1 MRKRR
6 KELLLVK
13 PVPQHTPR
21 RPQPTDLYA
30 LRTPPLFAVED
41 GEGRP
46 ADLTLGGLAY
56 GASFRCQS
64 QLSFYFDQKV
74 SLLTSNLAIR
84 IRIPAGV
91 KASRGSCEVHDWQS
105 FTLEIAPVQAVAARF
120 VVGVVVVG
128 VGGLD
133 LGDVPLYADEAD
145 CCVEVSLCYIL
156 SECNSAITHPPQYQS
171 AASDPPP
178 STQARN

>member
-1 MRKRR
+1 M
-6 KELLLVK
+6 
-13 PVPQHTPR
+13 
-21 RPQPTDLYA
+21 
-30 LRTPPLFAVED
+30 ED
-41 GEGRP
+41 RESRP
-46 ADLTLGGLAY
+46 ANLAFGGLAY

-91 KASRGSCEVHDWQS
+91 KASGGSCEVHDWQS

-133 LGDVPLYADEAD
+133 FGDVPFYADEAD
-145 CCVEVSLCYIL
+145 CCWEKKKKSVYFFLSLHFL
-156 SECNSAITHPPQYQS
+156 REDESGRTHPPQYQS

>member
-1 MRKRR
+1 M
-6 KELLLVK
+6 
-13 PVPQHTPR
+13 
-21 RPQPTDLYA
+21 
-30 LRTPPLFAVED
+30 
-41 GEGRP
+41 
-46 ADLTLGGLAY
+46 
-56 GASFRCQS
+56 
-64 QLSFYFDQKV
+64 
-74 SLLTSNLAIR
+74 
-84 IRIPAGV
+84 
-91 KASRGSCEVHDWQS
+91 KASGGSCEVHDWQS